1 MAKNSGINARTLSNR
16 ELVRYATLE
25 WDSDKGL
32 TVNMQRELLRRFAE
46 QAPMNEHPV
55 QDEKQKDLFLQ

>member
-1 MAKNSGINARTLSNR
+1 MAKNSGINTRTLSNR

-32 TVNMQRELLRRFAE
+32 PVNMQRELLRRFAE

-55 QDEKQKDLFLQ
+55 RDEKQKDLFLQ